1 MKRFFLFLLM
11 VAGASLLNTANA
23 QCNRIAG
30 EWNGALQ
37 VQGIKLRLVVHF
49 VCKGD
54 TVTATFDSPD
64 QGAKGIPFDKVTFT
78 GDELVIDAPSLMA
91 SYKASLKADTLLE
104 GTWSQG
110 GMNLPLN
117 LSKAAKPFT
126 LNRPQEPKPPFPYK
140 SEDVQFKSVNKE
152 VMLAGT
158 LTMPEGPGT
167 FGAVVLISGS
177 GPQNRDEELLSH
189 KPFLVISDY
198 LTRQG
203 LAVLR
208 FDDRGIGR
216 STGDFAT
223 ATTLDFADDAEGA
236 VEYLLSRPEIDKKK
250 IGLAGHSEGGMI
262 APVVA
267 SRNPRVAF
275 IVMMAGPGQK
285 TTDLLADQA
294 RLVSLAAGESEASV
308 GESVALNQKL
318 FAILMQQPDDS
329 LAAREMKNL
338 VTTEVTAAKTLTEA
352 EKKEH
357 IEQLPITL
365 RKILNPWFRTFIA
378 WDPAPWLEKVKCPV
392 LAINGSTD
400 LQVPS
405 AKNLPLVE
413 KALRKGGNH
422 HVKIVELKELNHL
435 FQHSATGNPMEYG
448 TIEETFAPEALEVIG
463 GWLKQVAAL
472 R

>member
-1 MKRFFLFLLM
+1 MKRFFLSFLLL
-11 VAGASLLNTANA
+11 AGASLFGTADA
-23 QCNRIAG
+23 QSNRISG

-37 VQGIKLRLVVHF
+37 VQGIKLRLVFHF

-64 QGAKGIPFDKVTFT
+64 QGAKGIPFDKVTLK
-78 GDELVIDAPSLMA
+78 GNELTIDAPSLMA

-104 GTWSQG
+104 GTWTQG
-110 GMNLPLN
+110 GMSLPLN
-117 LSKAAKPFT
+117 LSKASSPFT
-126 LNRPQEPKPPFPYK
+126 LNRPQEPKQPLPYK
-140 SEDVQFKSVNKE
+140 SSEVRFKSANNE

-158 LTMPEGPGT
+158 LTMPEGSGP
-167 FGAVVLISGS
+167 FAAVVLISGS

-189 KPFLVISDY
+189 KPFLVLSDY

-203 LAVLR
+203 FAVLR
-208 FDDRGIGR
+208 YDDRGVGK
-216 STGDFAT
+216 STGDFSKAT
-223 ATTLDFADDAEGA
+223 SLDFADDAQGA
-236 VEYLLSRPEIDKKK
+236 FQFLSSSAAINPNFV
-250 IGLAGHSEGGMI
+250 GLAGHSEGAMV

-267 SRNPRVAF
+267 SRDTRV
-275 IVMMAGPGQK
+275 
-285 TTDLLADQA
+285 ADQA
-294 RLVSLAAGESEASV
+294 RLVSLAAGEPEASV
-308 GESVALNQKL
+308 NETVALNQKL
-318 FAILMQQPDDS
+318 FAILMQQPNDS
-329 LAAREMKNL
+329 LAALEMKNL
-338 VTTEVTAAKTLTEA
+338 VTAEVGAAKTLTDA

-378 WDPAPWLEKVKCPV
+378 WDPSPWLEKVKCPV
-392 LAINGSTD
+392 LAINGTTD

-413 KALRKGGNH
+413 AALRRGGNQR
-422 HVKIVELKELNHL
+422 VKVVELNGLNHL

-448 TIEETFAPEALEVIG
+448 TIEETFAPEALDAIG
-463 GWLKQVAAL
+463 GWMKEVAAS